1 MPHDPTLRDK
11 LAAWVASGR
20 SIAAFAK
27 DKDIPMR
34 TCYSWSGTAVFKAK
48 VRRIRRRMLDRVA
61 GTLTRHGLTA
71 VGEIARLIRKG
82 DSDTIKLGAAK
93 ALLDQLIHVSDH
105 ADWEQRLSAVEARDG
120 NGGGESPDRQA

>member
-1 MPHDPTLRDK
+1 MQGFAGDSDLPHDPTLRDK

-61 GTLTRHGLTA
+61 CTLTRHGPTA
-71 VGEIARLIRKG
+71 VGEMARLIHKA
-82 DSDTIKLGAAK
+82 DSTRSRLVKQKLFWP
-93 ALLDQLIHVSDH
+93 S
-105 ADWEQRLSAVEARDG
+105 
-120 NGGGESPDRQA
+120 